1 MRQLVKE
8 GKVANAE
15 SNAICNAL
23 KAHLNKSDELEAF
36 GQIYE
41 RISPNFAKKLKATCP
56 KLTEGQLRM
65 AEYVAMGMD
74 NRQISRV
81 MMIEYK
87 SVITA
92 RYRLRS
98 ILKLSKEDSLEDYLR
113 QFTDY

>member
-1 MRQLVKE
+1 
-8 GKVANAE
+8 
-15 SNAICNAL
+15 
-23 KAHLNKSDELEAF
+23 
-36 GQIYE
+36 
-41 RISPNFAKKLKATCP
+41 
-56 KLTEGQLRM
+56 M

-98 ILKLSKEDSLEDYLR
+98 ILKLSKEESLEDYLR

>member
-1 MRQLVKE
+1 M
-8 GKVANAE
+8 
-15 SNAICNAL
+15 

-41 RISPNFAKKLKATCP
+41 RVSPNFAKKLKATCP